1 LVHRR
6 VIEGEQIPSAK
17 KLLSLHAE
25 HTRWICKGKSF
36 PNEVELG
43 VPVAVIE
50 TRHRLIIGWE
60 IMWTESD
67 VEMAVPIVDKY
78 TALFPNLA
86 SISFDR
92 GYWSVAN
99 FEALRSRELEV
110 ILPRKGY
117 KNKEEQVRESAE
129 EFRQKRRRHAQVE
142 FCINGLEQHG
152 GARIRTKGARQDL
165 RGRSGAVWWRPICVG
180 LGAC

>member
-1 LVHRR
+1 L
-6 VIEGEQIPSAK
+6 
-17 KLLSLHAE
+17 
-25 HTRWICKGKSF
+25 ICKGKSF
-36 PNEVELG
+36 PNEGELG

-50 TRHRLIIGWE
+50 SRHRLIIGWE

-92 GYWSVAN
+92 GYWSVPN
-99 FEALRSRELEV
+99 FEVLRSRELEV
-110 ILPRKGY
+110 ILPGKGY
-117 KNKEEQVRESAE
+117 KNREEQVRESAE

-142 FCINGLEQHG
+142 SCINGLGQHG
-152 GARIRTKGARQDL
+152 GARIRTKGGKAGFARMI
-165 RGRSGAVWWRPICVG
+165 GANVVATNLCRIGSV
-180 LGAC
+180 LMERHRESFRNAA